1 MSDKRM
7 LIVPAEL
14 VKKIDENRG
23 DMGQAEFIDF
33 LIDSH
38 FKQEENPNGRYVNIE
53 EFHVFE
59 QGMKDLFRS
68 FLDFFLSF
76 GLEIG
81 HNSPNN
87 QSEEFDHKLQGL
99 EERLENR
106 KGERRAKIDKSQ
118 SEEFNHKLQGLEE
131 RLNNRKGERRAKI
144 KWK

>member
-1 MSDKRM
+1 MSEKRM

-38 FKQEENPNGRYVNIE
+38 FKQEENPNGRYVNVE
-53 EFHVFE
+53 EFQAFE

-81 HNSPNN
+81 HNSP
-87 QSEEFDHKLQGL
+87 
-99 EERLENR
+99 
-106 KGERRAKIDKSQ
+106 KSQ

-131 RLNNRKGERRAKI
+131 RLDNRKGERRAKI